1 MTKQIIAVVMGS
13 DSDLSVMREALEM
26 LEEFDIPFGVRVLSA
41 HRTPGQTAEFAKNA
55 IRDGVKVIITAAG
68 GAAHLAGVIA
78 SMVTIPVIGVPI
90 LTKTLSGVDSLYSI
104 VQMPPGVP
112 VATVGINSAK
122 NAVIL
127 ALQIIALNDRKLA
140 RQLQSYK
147 QKLERAVVNKDHKLA
162 SIGWRNYGS

>member
-1 MTKQIIAVVMGS
+1 
-13 DSDLSVMREALEM
+13 
-26 LEEFDIPFGVRVLSA
+26 
-41 HRTPGQTAEFAKNA
+41 
-55 IRDGVKVIITAAG
+55 
-68 GAAHLAGVIA
+68 
-78 SMVTIPVIGVPI
+78 MVTIPVIGVPI